1 MNTGALPKNKKIP
14 CHKCED
20 RFVDIANAITCH
32 ETCERYAEFVAYNA
46 KNEKQS
52 ENKHGLKKTIT
63 NTDTEFFGKSKR
75 TQERGCD
82 PVDQRRVCNVCNG
95 LENLLCQGRKAA
107 AKSTG
112 YGTLV

>member
-46 KNEKQS
+46 KKRETEREQARFEKDYHKYRHRVLRKIK
-52 ENKHGLKKTIT
+52 ENT
-63 NTDTEFFGKSKR
+63 
-75 TQERGCD
+75 
-82 PVDQRRVCNVCNG
+82 
-95 LENLLCQGRKAA
+95 RK
-107 AKSTG
+107 G
-112 YGTLV
+112 M